1 MDDKN
6 MSQGTPPSTTSV
18 TRAGWYTLLLVSATQ
33 MMSLLDRNILA
44 ILATDI
50 KEDLDIGD
58 AELGLLYGTVFAL
71 FYAIFSLPLGRLA
84 DGWIRT
90 RLLAICIAVWSF
102 ATGLA
107 AFAGGFALLALSRL
121 GVGIGE
127 AAAQPAGTSL
137 VYDYFPKSR
146 RGFAMAAIASAI
158 ALGLGLSLVLGGV
171 TAEWWDARY
180 TDGNEPF
187 GFRGWQ
193 FAFVVAALPGVF
205 LAVLLWR
212 LKEPKRGV
220 MDGIESPEDPHPFKA
235 SAEVLG
241 SVLPVTNWFTF
252 WREGATYKEYAINLG
267 SLVLIIA
274 SMAGLTSWAS
284 AFSPRPS
291 LEVLGVTMNPHAM
304 QWGVVGIGLYALL
317 NLAQSLR
324 LADKPLF
331 AVLMSPS
338 LLLAITVGSLQMVIN
353 YGLMG
358 FTPLFLIQEHG
369 LSPSQTGLQFGILAT
384 VLGIIGPMISG
395 PVSDW
400 VNTHMPGKGRIWVVI
415 VSLGLSPFPAILAY
429 TSADTFNFYLWFTVQ
444 SLLLTMWFP
453 PLYAAMFDLVLP
465 RMRAITFSI
474 YLVAYTILGL
484 GIGPYAVGMI
494 SDANGGQLGDAIIS
508 ILWVAP
514 IIVICLFALLF
525 RIQRD
530 EAGLLDRARDAGE
543 PI

>member
-1 MDDKN
+1 MT
-6 MSQGTPPSTTSV
+6 QGTPSSGHKV
-18 TRAGWYTLLLVSATQ
+18 TRAGWYTLGLVSATQ
-33 MMSLLDRNILA
+33 MISLLDRNILA

-50 KEDLDIGD
+50 KQDLEIGD

-90 RLLAICIAVWSF
+90 RLLAICIAAWSF

-137 VYDYFPKSR
+137 VYDHFPKAR
-146 RGFAMAAIASAI
+146 RGLAMAAIAAAI

-171 TAEWWDARY
+171 AAEWWDARY
-180 TDGNEPF
+180 LDGTAPM

-193 FAFVVAALPGVF
+193 FAFVVAALPGFF

-212 LKEPKRGV
+212 LQEPKRGV
-220 MDGIESPEDPHPFKA
+220 MDGIESAEDPHPFRA
-235 SAEVLG
+235 SAGILG

-252 WREGATYKEYAINLG
+252 WRRGATGRDWAVNIG
-267 SLVLIIA
+267 SLALIVLA
-274 SMAGLTSWAS
+274 MAGLTAWAS
-284 AFSPRPS
+284 AFSPRPALS
-291 LEVLGVTMNPHAM
+291 ILGVSVNPHAM

-331 AVLMSPS
+331 AVLTSPS
-338 LLLAITVGSLQMVIN
+338 LLLAMAVGSLQMVIN
-353 YGLMG
+353 YGVMG
-358 FTPLFLIQEHG
+358 FTPLFLMQQHG
-369 LSPSQTGLQFGILAT
+369 LTASQTGLQFGILAT
-384 VLGIIGPMISG
+384 ALGVIGPLISG

-400 VNTHMPGKGRIWVVI
+400 VNTHHPGKGRIWVVI
-415 VSLGLSPFPAILAY
+415 VSLGLSPIPAILAY
-429 TSADTFNFYLWFTVQ
+429 TAASTTGFYLWFTVQ

-484 GIGPYAVGMI
+484 GIGPYAVGMV
-494 SDANGGQLGDAIIS
+494 SDANGGELGNAILTV
-508 ILWVAP
+508 LWVAP
-514 IIVICLFALLF
+514 VIVILLF
-525 RIQRD
+525 VLMFRIRRD
-530 EAGLLDRARDAGE
+530 EEGMLDRARAAGE
-543 PI
+543 PG

>member
-1 MDDKN
+1 MT
-6 MSQGTPPSTTSV
+6 QGTPSSGNKV
-18 TRAGWYTLLLVSATQ
+18 TRAGWYTLGLVSATQ
-33 MMSLLDRNILA
+33 MISLLDRNILA

-50 KEDLDIGD
+50 KQDLAIGD

-90 RLLAICIAVWSF
+90 RLLAICIAAWSF

-137 VYDYFPKSR
+137 VYDYFPKAR
-146 RGFAMAAIASAI
+146 RGLAMAAIAAAI
-158 ALGLGLSLVLGGV
+158 ALGLGFSLVLGGV
-171 TAEWWDARY
+171 TAEWWDAKY
-180 TDGNEPF
+180 AGGGAPM
-187 GFRGWQ
+187 GFHGWQ
-193 FAFVVAALPGVF
+193 FAFIVAAIPGLF
-205 LAVLLWR
+205 IAVLLWR
-212 LKEPKRGV
+212 LREPKRGA
-220 MDGIESPEDPHPFKA
+220 MDGIDSPEDPHPFRA
-235 SAEVLG
+235 SAGILG
-241 SVLPVTNWFTF
+241 SVLPVTNWLTF
-252 WREGATYKEYAINLG
+252 WRRGATSRDWIVNLG
-267 SLVLIIA
+267 GLVLIAAAMI
-274 SMAGLTSWAS
+274 GLTEWAS
-284 AFSPRPS
+284 AFSPRPT
-291 LEVLGVTMNPHAM
+291 LEILGVGANPHAM

-331 AVLMSPS
+331 AVLTSPS
-338 LLLAITVGSLQMVIN
+338 LLLAMAVGSLQMVIN
-353 YGLMG
+353 YGVMG
-358 FTPLFLIQEHG
+358 FTPLFLMQQHG
-369 LSPSQTGLQFGILAT
+369 LSASQTGLQFGVLAT
-384 VLGIIGPMISG
+384 ALGVVGPLISG

-400 VNTHMPGKGRIWVVI
+400 VNTRHPGKGRIWVVI
-415 VSLGLSPFPAILAY
+415 VSLGLSPIPAILAY
-429 TSADTFNFYLWFTVQ
+429 TSSSTVGFYLWFTMQ

-494 SDANGGQLGDAIIS
+494 SDANGGELGRAILTV
-508 ILWVAP
+508 LWVAP
-514 IIVICLFALLF
+514 VIVILLVVLMF
-525 RIQRD
+525 RIRRD
-530 EAGLLDRARDAGE
+530 EEDMLARARAAGE
-543 PI
+543 RS

>member
-1 MDDKN
+1 
-6 MSQGTPPSTTSV
+6 MSQETPPTGSKV
-18 TRAGWYTLLLVSATQ
+18 TRAGWYTLALVSAMQ

-50 KEDLDIGD
+50 KQDLNIGD

-90 RLLAICIAVWSF
+90 RLLAICIAAWSF

-127 AAAQPAGTSL
+127 AAGQPAGTSL
-137 VYDYFPKSR
+137 VYDHFPKSR
-146 RGFAMAAIASAI
+146 RGLAMAVIASAI

-171 TAEWWDARY
+171 TAEWWDTKYA
-180 TDGNEPF
+180 DGNAPM

-193 FAFVVAALPGVF
+193 FAFIVAALPGVF
-205 LAVLLWR
+205 LAALLWR
-212 LKEPKRGV
+212 LQEPKRGQ
-220 MDGIESPEDPHPFKA
+220 MDGIESPEDPHPFRA
-235 SAEVLG
+235 SAGILG

-252 WREGATYKEYAINLG
+252 WRQGATARDWVVNLG
-267 SLVLIIA
+267 SLALITA
-274 SMAGLTSWAS
+274 AMVSVTSWAS
-284 AFSPRPS
+284 WFSPRPS
-291 LEVLGVTMNPHAM
+291 LDVLGVTVNPHAM

-338 LLLAITVGSLQMVIN
+338 LLLAMAVASLQMIIN

-384 VLGIIGPMISG
+384 VLGVIGPMISG

-400 VNTHMPGKGRIWVVI
+400 VNTRFPGKGRVWVVI
-415 VSLGLSPFPAILAY
+415 FSLGLSPFPAILAY
-429 TSADTFNFYLWFTVQ
+429 TSADTFTFYLWFTAQ

-453 PLYAAMFDLVLP
+453 PLYATMFDLVLP

-494 SDANGGQLGDAIIS
+494 SDANGGKLGEAIVS

-514 IIVICLFALLF
+514 VIVGLLF
-525 RIQRD
+525 VLLVRIRRD
-530 EAGLLDRARDAGE
+530 EEGLRDRARSAGE